1 MDDRILGNKLEIV
14 SPARYRILVKGGL
27 DKRWSDRLG
36 RMEIKVSSPEE
47 DFVVT
52 QLSGDITDQ
61 AALFGVL
68 NSLYDLHLPLI
79 SVELLEDDQYIHT
92 GKGG

>member
-1 MDDRILGNKLEIV
+1 MDDRILENKLDIV

-36 RMEIKVSSPEE
+36 GMEIKVSCPEE

-52 QLSGDITDQ
+52 QLNGEVTDQ

-68 NSLYDLHLPLI
+68 NTLYELHLPLI
-79 SVELLEDDQYIHT
+79 SVDLLNDDNVYTIYKQ
-92 GKGG
+92 